1 MSSPLVAAVVL
12 AAGHSERM
20 GTVKQL
26 LPVKGEGSQPLLA
39 HVVDQVLGGPFA
51 QVVVVL
57 GWQADRIR
65 QALADRGAPV
75 VVNRGWAE
83 GLSSSVRC
91 GLDALRPEIQAV
103 VFVLADQPG
112 LTARLLRRLVA
123 TYVETGAP
131 IVAPAYRGRLGNPVL
146 FDRALFDALRAQTGD
161 KGGRD
166 LLRCYREQVA
176 TVPVKDPRDLRDL
189 DTREDYQEWL
199 SGSGRYGGPDTDSAE
214 E

>member
-1 MSSPLVAAVVL
+1 MSFPPVAAVVL

-26 LPVKGEGSQPLLA
+26 LPMEGEGSQPLLA

-65 QALADRGAPV
+65 QTIAVRCASV
-75 VVNRGWAE
+75 VVNRAWAE

-91 GLDALRPEIQAV
+91 GLDALGPEIQAV

-123 TYVETGAP
+123 AYAETGAP

-146 FDRALFDALRAQTGD
+146 FDKALFDALGAQTGD

-166 LLRCYREQVA
+166 LLRRYREQVA
-176 TVPVKDPRDLRDL
+176 TVAVEDPREIWDL
-189 DTREDYQEWL
+189 DTPEDYQEWL
-199 SGSGRYGGPDTDSAE
+199 SGSGRGGGPDTDNAE